1 MKRLLALILCATM
14 AFCLCGCDTLSGNIE
29 SLLSPPAP
37 SGVLKDVQAA
47 LNKSVNYAY
56 TLKYPTSGE
65 HRSAIV
71 LKDLDGDG
79 DNEALAFYST
89 TLDNT
94 TNMHVNYITMSD
106 DGWVSKG
113 QSSIV
118 ASGVEKIDFADLDG
132 DGILEVIVGWS
143 VYGSVEKHLSV
154 YALHNGTIVSRIQ
167 ESYTSYLYRDFN
179 GDSTPDI
186 LIIYQDTANSVST
199 AKLLDLTDEGA
210 TEIGSC
216 PLDPA
221 VSEYKEPVVFHLSG
235 RTAVYI
241 DGIKGAGTITE
252 MLLVDS
258 KLINLS
264 YTEGTNTAF
273 NTFRTGNAPIADV
286 NSDGNYDIP
295 ISYLLTASL
304 SGAADNIYKTNW
316 YCFNG
321 TEIIMSLSVISN
333 TADGYYL
340 EIPEKWDSSITVTG
354 NTAEHLRTVYRL
366 DKITGTSAEELLKI
380 QAIPKS
386 AGLTP
391 TYEGSFKL
399 AENDKFTYFAALGS
413 YTGVE
418 AITKDE
424 LKDMFLMIN

>member
-1 MKRLLALILCATM
+1 MKKLLSLILCAAM
-14 AFCLCGCDTLSGNIE
+14 LFCLCGCDSFSGNID
-29 SLLSPPAP
+29 SLLTPPAP
-37 SGVLKDVQAA
+37 SGVLKDVQSA
-47 LNKSVNYAY
+47 LNKSVNSSY

-71 LKDLDGDG
+71 LKDLDNDG
-79 DNEALAFYST
+79 ANEAFAFYST

-94 TNMHVNYITMSD
+94 TSMHINYITLSD
-106 DGWVSKG
+106 DGWTSKG

-118 ASGVEKIDFADLDG
+118 ASGVEKIDFADLNG
-132 DGILEVIVGWS
+132 DGVLEILVGWS
-143 VYGSVEKHLSV
+143 VYGSVEKRLSV
-154 YALHNGTIVSRIQ
+154 YALQNGSIVSRIQ
-167 ESYTSYLYRDFN
+167 ENYTSYLNRDFN

-186 LIIYQDTANSVST
+186 LIIHQDAANSVST

-221 VSEYKEPVVFHLSG
+221 VSEYREPVVFHLSG

-241 DGIKGAGTITE
+241 DGVKGAGTITE

-258 KLINLS
+258 QLINLS
-264 YTEGTNTAF
+264 YTDGNNTVF
-273 NTFRTGNAPIADV
+273 NTFRAGNTPIADI

-316 YCFNG
+316 YCFSG
-321 TEIIMSLSVISN
+321 TEIMMSLSAIMNS
-333 TADGYYL
+333 ADGYYL
-340 EIPEKWDSSITVTG
+340 EIPEKWDSSIAVTG
-354 NTAEHLRTVYRL
+354 NSAEHLRTVFRL
-366 DKITGTSAEELLKI
+366 DKETGTSAEELLKI

-386 AGLTP
+386 AGHTS
-391 TYEGSFKL
+391 TYDGSFKL
-399 AENDKFTYFAALGS
+399 GESDKFTYYAALGS
-413 YTGVE
+413 YTGPE

-424 LKDMFLMIN
+424 LKDMFTMII

>member
-1 MKRLLALILCATM
+1 MKKLLALFLCAAI

-29 SLLSPPAP
+29 SLLSPPSP
-37 SGVLKDVQAA
+37 SGVLKDVQSA
-47 LNKSVNYAY
+47 LNKSVSSAY

-71 LKDLDGDG
+71 LKDLNGDG
-79 DNEALAFYST
+79 QNEALVFYST

-94 TNMHVNYITMSD
+94 TNMNINYITLSD
-106 DGWVSKG
+106 GGWTSKG

-118 ASGVEKIDFADLDG
+118 ASGVEKIDFADLNG
-132 DGILEVIVGWS
+132 DGNLEILVGWS
-143 VYGSVEKHLSV
+143 IYGSVEKRLSV
-154 YALHNGTIVSRIQ
+154 YTLQNGSLVSRIQ
-167 ESYTSYLYRDFN
+167 ESYTSYLYSDFN
-179 GDSTPDI
+179 GDSTPDV
-186 LIIYQDTANSVST
+186 LIIYQDTVNSVST

-221 VSEYKEPVVFHLSG
+221 VSEYKEPVIFHLAG

-241 DGIKGAGTITE
+241 DGVKGAGTITE

-264 YTEGTNTAF
+264 YTDGNNTVF
-273 NTFRTGNAPIADV
+273 NTFRTGNTPIADI

-304 SGAADNIYKTNW
+304 SGVADNIYKTNW

-321 TEIIMSLSVISN
+321 TEITMSLSAIMNS
-333 TADGYYL
+333 ADGYYL

-386 AGLTP
+386 AGLES

-399 AENDKFTYFAALGS
+399 TETDNFIYYAALGS
-413 YTGVE
+413 YAGPE

-424 LKDMFLMIN
+424 LKDMFMLII